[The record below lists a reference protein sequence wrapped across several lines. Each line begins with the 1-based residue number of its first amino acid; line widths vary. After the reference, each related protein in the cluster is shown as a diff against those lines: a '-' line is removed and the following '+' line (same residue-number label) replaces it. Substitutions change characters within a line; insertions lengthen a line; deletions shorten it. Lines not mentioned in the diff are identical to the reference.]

1 MKILV
6 TGAAGQLGG
15 ELIHLLEGAGNQVIG
30 IDRNE
35 LDFSFPDRVAEGI
48 AQQRADWV
56 INCAAYTQVDRAEQE
71 RELAFL
77 ISRDS
82 ARAVAEGVKS
92 YGGQMLQVST
102 DFIFD
107 GSQSTPYKEDDLTN
121 PLGVYGQSKLEGEQA
136 VIQTLPDAVVL
147 RTAWVYGEYGNNFVK
162 TMLRL
167 ASERDELSVVD
178 DQIGTPS
185 WTYDIALAIQALIAA
200 DVTGTYHFTNEG
212 VASWY
217 DFANEAINIAREIG
231 YPVKTK
237 RVSPI
242 PTSDYPTPATRP
254 AYSVLSKRKIR
265 GVLDYDIPHWRE
277 SLRTMLL
284 QNFNR
289 LDK

>member
-6 TGAAGQLGG
+6 TGAAGQLGR

-35 LDFSFPDRVAEGI
+35 LDFSFPDRVAEDI

-82 ARAVAEGVKS
+82 AQAVAEGVKS
-92 YGGQMLQVST
+92 YCGQMLQVST

-136 VIQTLPDAVVL
+136 VIQTLPDVVVL

-185 WTYDIALAIQALIAA
+185 WTYDIARAIQALIAA
-200 DVTGTYHFTNEG
+200 DATGTYHFTNEG

-265 GVLDYDIPHWRE
+265 SVLDYDIPHWRE
-277 SLRTMLL
+277 SLCTMLL
-284 QNFNR
+284 QNFCR
-289 LDK
+289 PD

>member
-30 IDRNE
+30 VDRNE

-217 DFANEAINIAREIG
+217 DFANEAINIARENG